1 MRILVVASD
10 RAELAA
16 FDDSFIKVVS
26 GVGPVFAAASTASA
40 IGQYK
45 PDIVVSAGSAGSTG
59 MLEIGECV
67 SFGFSV
73 FADMDLTAY
82 HLRRGTSLTPERCTI
97 SSINL
102 DGSSSLVLATS
113 ASFAS
118 DPEKYREFNAAAV
131 DMEGYGVAYA
141 SLLAGLPCLAV
152 KVITDMIG
160 EKPELKGYS
169 GTLRNLRAKLPEKV
183 LEAVSAL

>member
-59 MLEIGECV
+59 MLEIGE
-67 SFGFSV
+67 
-73 FADMDLTAY
+73 
-82 HLRRGTSLTPERCTI
+82 
-97 SSINL
+97 
-102 DGSSSLVLATS
+102 
-113 ASFAS
+113 
-118 DPEKYREFNAAAV
+118 
-131 DMEGYGVAYA
+131 
-141 SLLAGLPCLAV
+141 
-152 KVITDMIG
+152 
-160 EKPELKGYS
+160 
-169 GTLRNLRAKLPEKV
+169 
-183 LEAVSAL
+183 